1 MWLEL
6 GEKDDFIGG
15 IRVEVIKRVGINSVM
30 FSHS

>member
-15 IRVEVIKRVGINSVM
+15 IRVELIKRVGIDSVM
-30 FSHS
+30 FSRS